1 MYRQKNMYRRLR
13 DNPGMVMPGI
23 PQCTVVH
30 LNIFWENRIFVPR
43 LCKNRT
49 VRWALD
55 SIIRLSTGDTSEI
68 TVNINYKW
76 PPDLWM
82 NFQFDVHANSFYLRN
97 LEIRKS
103 PKRWDLDVLSL
114 FNRFDQGWTDTNR
127 LRLIEADVCLT
138 WIGQA
143 NLNLSITVL

>member
-23 PQCTVVH
+23 PQCIVVH
-30 LNIFWENRIFVPR
+30 LNIFWENRIFVRR
-43 LCKNRT
+43 LCKTRA

-55 SIIRLSTGDTSEI
+55 PIIRSITGDTRDI

-76 PPDLWM
+76 PPDLSM

-97 LEIRKS
+97 REIRKS

-114 FNRFDQGWTDTNR
+114 CNRFDQGWTNTNR
-127 LRLIEADVCLT
+127 FRSIETDVCLT
-138 WIGQA
+138 WIDRGR
-143 NLNLSITVL
+143 T